1 MEIFLGL
8 LAVAIVLSLLASRG
22 RSTVREEDQPPP
34 GPPAAGSRP
43 GPEVSRDAGTRE
55 GDALVDGLI
64 IGHFLT
70 RDHYERRLAE
80 AEEQL
85 RDQQRE
91 LARGELSEG
100 DGWATPETH
109 ELDAFDGFAAADNPW
124 AEDLGEDLD
133 GDLGGDGAG
142 FDELDPWDARAA
154 GSWEVDAFG
163 LGPGLGHSG
172 ASGPDGGVDH
182 GSDAGFDAGIDA
194 GFDAGFDDEY

>member
-8 LAVAIVLSLLASRG
+8 LAVAIVLSLFASRG
-22 RSTVREEDQPPP
+22 RSTVRGEDQPPP
-34 GPPAAGSRP
+34 GPPPAGSRP
-43 GPEVSRDAGTRE
+43 GPEVTRDAGTRE

-91 LARGELSEG
+91 LVRGELSEG
-100 DGWATPETH
+100 DGWERSEPH
-109 ELDAFDGFAAADNPW
+109 ELDAFDGLAAAEGPW
-124 AEDLGEDLD
+124 VEDLGGDLAGDLD
-133 GDLGGDGAG
+133 GDGAG
-142 FDELDPWDARAA
+142 FDELDPWEARAA

-163 LGPGLGHSG
+163 LGSGLGDSG
-172 ASGPDGGVDH
+172 ASGHDGGVD
-182 GSDAGFDAGIDA
+182 DGFEG
-194 GFDAGFDDEY
+194 GFEDGFDDEY